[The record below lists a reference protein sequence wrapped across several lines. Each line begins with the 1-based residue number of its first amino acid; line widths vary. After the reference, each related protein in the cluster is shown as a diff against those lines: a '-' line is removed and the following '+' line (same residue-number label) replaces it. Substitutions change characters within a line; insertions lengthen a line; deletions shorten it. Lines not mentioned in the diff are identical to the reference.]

1 MRAPGGEWPHDSV
14 GCGVGRFGWWVW
26 IGRLVGGAAG
36 SILRELTM
44 LAVPN
49 LADGFP
55 MDILVANLVATFL
68 LALVTGLHRR
78 KIVSDKANMLLGTGI
93 MGGLSTF
100 SSFAYGVVVLMSEST
115 ASAVVALAYVVTS
128 LVLGYVAVA
137 VGLKI
142 GGLSSP

>member
-1 MRAPGGEWPHDSV
+1 VLDYFMV
-14 GCGVGRFGWWVW
+14 VF
-26 IGRLVGGAAG
+26 VGGAVG
-36 SILRELTM
+36 SILREFTM
-44 LAVPN
+44 LMVPN

-68 LALVTGLHRR
+68 LALVTALHRR
-78 KIVSDKANMLLGTGI
+78 QIVSDKTNMLIGTGI

-100 SSFAYGVVVLMSEST
+100 SSFVYGVVVLMSAST
-115 ASAVVALAYVVTS
+115 ASAIVASVYVVTS
-128 LVLGYVAVA
+128 LVLGYIAVV